1 MSLFPSLPFAPHRRP
16 LWQRQEAHWHQ
27 DEAQLVYRVSGAVE
41 ISLQEWKPFSNRGA
55 SMIEN
60 DNRCSALEWFP
71 FVGICLYWLARRHW
85 TARRGGPDCR
95 SSRLVVLRYRE
106 DRWKSR
112 NERTYIRSFLLFG
125 PVADTVAKLFLRAQL
140 ESVFPTSLR
149 VANEFSNSIRCSS
162 EINF

>member
-1 MSLFPSLPFAPHRRP
+1 
-16 LWQRQEAHWHQ
+16 
-27 DEAQLVYRVSGAVE
+27 
-41 ISLQEWKPFSNRGA
+41 
-55 SMIEN
+55 MIEN

-140 ESVFPTSLR
+140 ESVFPTYLR